1 MIIRAIFKI
10 FASETKAFLK
20 NIEVYLIY
28 NVVLIQVYSKVI
40 QLYICIYLFFFIIL
54 WAAVLEKTFESPL
67 DIKEIKKVNS
77 EGNQS
82 WIFIGRTDA
91 EAPMLWP
98 PNVINW
104 LIEKDLD
111 SRKDWR
117 PDEKGMT
124 EDEMVGWH
132 HKLHGH
138 EFEQAPGVGDGQGG
152 LTCCDSWGRKEST
165 QLSDWTELELNW
177 SVYIRSEKNWVG
189 LLTH

>member
-132 HKLHGH
+132 YRLNGY
-138 EFEQAPGVGDGQGG
+138 EFG
-152 LTCCDSWGRKEST
+152 
-165 QLSDWTELELNW
+165 
-177 SVYIRSEKNWVG
+177 
-189 LLTH
+189 